1 MELTHSP
8 ELENIRTQK
17 RKKPEGGINVCEG
30 IKGMIEEGIR
40 EGELK
45 AKREMAL
52 TLFADGSSMEKIA
65 GLTKVSVSRVRE
77 WVSEKQG

>member
-1 MELTHSP
+1 M
-8 ELENIRTQK
+8 
-17 RKKPEGGINVCEG
+17 CEG